1 MLGKPRRYNRRIDV
15 TKFILC
21 RSIEFCVLYKM
32 GKGFNTLSFEF
43 AQNSSLTIT
52 FTYIYL
58 LSFTEITL
66 NTLLHVKRISDVSPD
81 IDQKLFTFVEN

>member
-32 GKGFNTLSFEF
+32 GKGFNTLSLKF

-58 LSFTEITL
+58 LSFTETTL
-66 NTLLHVKRISDVSPD
+66 NTLLHITRISDVSPD